1 MAAQPKAPQKTGS
14 RWGWMQQAV
23 ASVESKLDTILGEEE
38 STATPAA
45 RLNTQSVPVTRDSLE
60 ASRGGASTPSND
72 RLQAR
77 LAQAMA
83 RKASASKADS
93 LVLPPDPS
101 SPSPAEA
108 DPNINVDTNADVN
121 DNAESTAPTA
131 PPTEQTVNADSSGQD
146 RGEREQTEP
155 EQKQGQEASP
165 SPDSAS
171 PQPVTQIITP
181 AADVDDEAGK
191 VSTSEKERDPVP
203 QERSASRLS
212 SHHARQSLSARP
224 SAESGQTDATDIDA
238 QLEQDKVVQE
248 MSEEITGYIEK
259 IDTLQA
265 KLKYLASE
273 AVQAAQQAAASAQ
286 NGTAEKKLLEKD
298 VQITLLMEE
307 GQTLS
312 KNEMKHLQTIKKIR
326 QQYLA
331 STKEHEQ
338 TRARADKAERSL
350 RIMEDKARRAEAA
363 AKRAEQNLA
372 SSLNNA
378 NEFAAI
384 KKERDAL
391 DATLADIKA
400 QLSRANARAEAAE
413 SKAGAEQLER
423 ERKRIAELQDDLTS
437 SKIERELAEEKLRRE
452 IKDLRSSLEREK
464 EHSRLIEAE
473 MLGEQ
478 ATLESKLE
486 SFRSRAEEV
495 SSSTQGSV
503 QAKLLRQI
511 ETLQNQYSAA
521 SQNWQRIEGSLLARI
536 TALEKERDEI
546 AARESDVRRKVR
558 EVTLKARKAE
568 TEIEESHTRLA
579 ELEKSQIEAEE
590 ETHRADR
597 KIRQLEADLTKV
609 QQELQDQKAQAQK
622 DLNAQLEEERAKWAA
637 TVQAPRLESPVAT
650 LRRGSSLALD
660 LTASPLERAVS
671 RRTSHLAIREQFTPP
686 RQQST
691 ASLKGLSN
699 GAIAEAPFP
708 ISSNDPDEYYNNFPQ
723 TPISHSHA
731 FSGQAGP
738 DLVSNSTVAAGPSV
752 QLVERLS
759 SNVRRLESEKAASK
773 DEIIRLTTQRDEARQ
788 EVVDLVRE
796 VDAKKKVDER
806 LAELEAQHQEL
817 RQRYQ
822 TTLEL
827 LGEKSEQVEELKAD
841 IVDVKAMYRQLADTI
856 GKA

>member
-1 MAAQPKAPQKTGS
+1 MAAQPKAPQKT
-14 RWGWMQQAV
+14 
-23 ASVESKLDTILGEEE
+23 
-38 STATPAA
+38 
-45 RLNTQSVPVTRDSLE
+45 DSLE
-60 ASRGGASTPSND
+60 AARSGASTPSND

-83 RKASASKADS
+83 RKASATKPES
-93 LVLPPDPS
+93 VTVPPDPS
-101 SPSPAEA
+101 SPSPTDADADTRLDAAAAENDPA
-108 DPNINVDTNADVN
+108 DATR
-121 DNAESTAPTA
+121 PTA
-131 PPTEQTVNADSSGQD
+131 PSAEQ
-146 RGEREQTEP
+146 
-155 EQKQGQEASP
+155 
-165 SPDSAS
+165 SAS
-171 PQPVTQIITP
+171 ITPITQITSP
-181 AADVDDEAGK
+181 AGHADDGEGATVPP
-191 VSTSEKERDPVP
+191 SEKEGDRVS
-203 QERSASRLS
+203 QERPASGLS

-224 SAESGQTDATDIDA
+224 SAESGLTDAADINS
-238 QLEQDKVVQE
+238 QVEQDKVVQE
-248 MSEEITGYIEK
+248 MSDEITGYIEK

-273 AVQAAQQAAASAQ
+273 AAQAAKQAAASAQ

-378 NEFAAI
+378 NDFAAI

-400 QLSRANARAEAAE
+400 QLSRATARAEEAE
-413 SKAGAEQLER
+413 SRAGTEQLER

-452 IKDLRSSLEREK
+452 IKDLKASLEREK
-464 EHSRLIEAE
+464 EHSRLIETE

-478 ATLESKLE
+478 ATLEGKLE
-486 SFRSRAEEV
+486 SFRARAEEV

-546 AARESDVRRKVR
+546 AARESDVRKKVR
-558 EVTLKARKAE
+558 EVTLRARKAE
-568 TEIEESHTRLA
+568 TEVEESHTRLA
-579 ELEKSQIEAEE
+579 ELEKSQIETEE

-597 KIRQLEADLTKV
+597 RIRQLEADLRKA

-622 DLNAQLEEERAKWAA
+622 DLNTQLEEERAKWAA
-637 TVQAPRLESPVAT
+637 TVQPPRVESPIAT

-660 LTASPLERAVS
+660 LSAGPPERAVS
-671 RRTSHLAIREQFTPP
+671 RRTSHLAIRELFTPP

-691 ASLKGLSN
+691 ASVKTMSN
-699 GAIAEAPFP
+699 GTIVEAPYLVT
-708 ISSNDPDEYYNNFPQ
+708 SNDPDEYYNNFPQ
-723 TPISHSHA
+723 TPISQSHA
-731 FSGQAGP
+731 FSGHAGP
-738 DLVSNSTVAAGPSV
+738 DLVSNSTIGAGPSV